1 MMMINSSEES
11 EQEVE
16 PDDFESCLPPI
27 PTQYPTISGDDFG
40 DIVDQ

>member
-11 EQEVE
+11 EEEVE

-27 PTQYPTISGDDFG
+27 ATQDPTINGDGFG